1 MTITDINMDAHR
13 RALAIPTPRQRNP
26 WSCGFL
32 HAGASVI
39 LSYNPSQS
47 VTLSPWYASCLF
59 YSVTNRQTNPKI
71 KNKEIRYVQQK
82 FLVPRSVQRLL

>member
-1 MTITDINMDAHR
+1 MAITDINMDDLAIRAQR
-13 RALAIPTPRQRNP
+13 RALAIPTPRERNP
-26 WSCGFL
+26 WSCVFL

-59 YSVTNRQTNPKI
+59 YSVTNRQTNSKI
-71 KNKEIRYVQQK
+71 KIR
-82 FLVPRSVQRLL
+82 R